1 MGGCRKAGGG
11 KSETGAALS
20 GRAQVWPDKV
30 YQTVPAANR
39 RCGAGLRALAGG
51 CAQADSAFP
60 VLSGGLVSQRAGER
74 EMQREREG
82 GKEAAFQL
90 LHPDDKSQGQEVS
103 SQPYEQLGRG
113 PMEVRARGSG
123 FSRGPAFQAP
133 EQACCPSAVLQ
144 GLKKKSP
151 WGSLGGS
158 VVKTLPT
165 GAGDTGSIP
174 DAGRSHVQ
182 QSS

>member
-74 EMQREREG
+74 EMQRERG
-82 GKEAAFQL
+82 GGREAAFQL

-103 SQPYEQLGRG
+103 E
-113 PMEVRARGSG
+113 
-123 FSRGPAFQAP
+123 AP
-133 EQACCPSAVLQ
+133 GALDIAAV
-144 GLKKKSP
+144 
-151 WGSLGGS
+151 
-158 VVKTLPT
+158 
-165 GAGDTGSIP
+165 
-174 DAGRSHVQ
+174 
-182 QSS
+182 

>member
-1 MGGCRKAGGG
+1 MLRFGLIKFIKRCRLPTVGVEQACGLWREDAPRPIAP
-11 KSETGAALS
+11 SRCYQGA
-20 GRAQVWPDKV
+20 WCP
-30 YQTVPAANR
+30 
-39 RCGAGLRALAGG
+39 
-51 CAQADSAFP
+51 
-60 VLSGGLVSQRAGER
+60 
-74 EMQREREG
+74 RERERG
-82 GKEAAFQL
+82 RCKEREREAGRQPSNYFTQMTRAR
-90 LHPDDKSQGQEVS
+90 DKRSQRPLGPLT